1 MFGQSSNH
9 SRRDFVKGAACGSA
23 ALATASMASL
33 ALANEPTP
41 AEEPAW
47 AQEADVVIVGLGGAG
62 AAAAIEANAA
72 GASVCVLEATGR
84 GGGSTMRCGG
94 IIYMG
99 GGTGLQTELGVEDTP
114 EDMRAYVTAA
124 AGPSADPDL
133 LDIYCNS
140 SLDLYDWCVEQGME
154 FGGGVEA
161 EAHIVEATEGISLH
175 YSGNERAD
183 NYVAIA
189 KPAPRGHTP
198 TTAALGIFE
207 PLEAKVESF
216 ATVLYNTRGESLVL
230 DAEGAVIGVNATDA
244 DGNAV
249 SVKANKGVVLST
261 GAFTYN
267 DQMLSDYA
275 PEALLC
281 GSKTGVETDLGDGIL
296 MGMRIGAAT
305 RSMSRINISEFMYLY
320 GDLAAGVMLD
330 SRGHR
335 FLSEDWY
342 GAWIGRIVA
351 QYTPDACFTIIDQPI
366 LDAVQQTAYGAYL
379 TPAAEAD
386 SIEELAEMVGL
397 PVQNV
402 LDTMERYA
410 AQCAAGTDADFGKDP
425 FYLRPIETAPFYAMM
440 TTPVMGSLHTLGGLK
455 INGNAEVVDLAG
467 NPIAGLYAAG
477 RNSCGIFGEYPG
489 SGSSVADALTFG
501 RIAGKSAATR

>member
-1 MFGQSSNH
+1 MEKTASC
-9 SRRDFVKGAACGSA
+9 SRRDFVKGAACGGA
-23 ALATASMASL
+23 VLAMAGTAQDAV
-33 ALANEPTP
+33 ADEAPEI
-41 AEEPAW
+41 EESTEW
-47 AQEADVVIVGLGGAG
+47 AQEADVVVVGLGGAG
-62 AAAAIEANAA
+62 SAAAIEADAA
-72 GASVCVLEATGR
+72 GASVCVLEASGR

-94 IIYMG
+94 LIYMG
-99 GGTGLQTELGVEDTP
+99 GGTGLQTSLGISDTP
-114 EDMRAYVTAA
+114 EDMKAYVTAA
-124 AGPSADPDL
+124 AGPSADPELIDTF
-133 LDIYCNS
+133 CENS
-140 SLDLYDWCVEQGME
+140 LSLYDWCIEQGMTFSGSADTE
-154 FGGGVEA
+154 S
-161 EAHIVEATEGISLH
+161 HIVSATEGISLH

-183 NYVAIA
+183 DYVKIA
-189 KPAPRGHTP
+189 APAPRGHTP
-198 TTAALGIFE
+198 DNGGLGIFE
-207 PLEAKVESF
+207 PLEAKIESF
-216 ATVLYNTRGESLVL
+216 ASIMYNTRAESLIL
-230 DAEGAVIGVNATDA
+230 DAQGAVVGVSATDV
-244 DGNAV
+244 DGNPLA
-249 SVKANKGVVLST
+249 VKANKGVVLST

-267 DQMLSDYA
+267 DQLLSDYA

-305 RSMSRINISEFMYLY
+305 RSMSRVNISEFMYLY

-351 QYTPDACFTIIDQPI
+351 QHTPDLCLAFIDQPI
-366 LDAVQQTAYGAYL
+366 LDAVKQTSLGAL
-379 TPAAEAD
+379 LEPVAQAD
-386 SIEELAEMVGL
+386 SIEELAETVGL

-425 FYLRPIETAPFYAMM
+425 VYLRPIETAPFYAIA
-440 TTPVMGSLHTLGGLK
+440 TTPVMGSVHTLGGLK
-455 INGNAEVVDLAG
+455 INGNAEVLDLAG
-467 NPIAGLYAAG
+467 APIPGLYAAG